1 MRGRKPKENSFSDL
15 ISIRITKGQKKV
27 ILKNKWL
34 KDDLVKYVR
43 EYLQDFVMD

>member
-1 MRGRKPKENSFSDL
+1 MRGRKPKENSFSAL
-15 ISIRITKGQKKV
+15 ISIRITKDQKEV